1 MEYRKNIY
9 ECSDGIARI
18 TMNWPKNLNAIDMD
32 MVNELLS
39 LLDTCEADPE
49 VKVVIIASAAKSF
62 SAGGDI
68 GYFYNNIQ
76 AGGDINM
83 DDLIENA
90 GKVSLKIKKM
100 SKMVITSVNGAA
112 AGAGANLAL
121 SGDFVVAA
129 DNVKFIQAFIN
140 LGLVPDTGGTFLL
153 SKTIGFAR
161 AMELCA
167 TGRPMGV
174 EEAKTLGLV
183 YKICPKEELA
193 EQTMALAKQL
203 ASGPLVA
210 YASLKKQFFEANFRD
225 YERYLTEGEVPTQRV
240 CISSEDFK
248 EGVCAFMEK
257 RKPEFKGR

>member
-1 MEYRKNIY
+1 
-9 ECSDGIARI
+9 
-18 TMNWPKNLNAIDMD
+18 MNWPKNLNAIDMD

-49 VKVVIIASAAKSF
+49 VKAVIIASAAKSF

-100 SKMVITSVNGAA
+100 SKMVITSVNGAG

-129 DNVKFIQAFIN
+129 DNAKFILAFVN
-140 LGLVPDTGGTFLL
+140 LGLIP
-153 SKTIGFAR
+153 
-161 AMELCA
+161 
-167 TGRPMGV
+167 
-174 EEAKTLGLV
+174 EA
-183 YKICPKEELA
+183 P
-193 EQTMALAKQL
+193 
-203 ASGPLVA
+203 
-210 YASLKKQFFEANFRD
+210 
-225 YERYLTEGEVPTQRV
+225 
-240 CISSEDFK
+240 SS
-248 EGVCAFMEK
+248 
-257 RKPEFKGR
+257 

>member
-1 MEYRKNIY
+1 MEYLKNLFS
-9 ECSDGIARI
+9 CGDGIARI

-32 MVNELLS
+32 MVKELLS
-39 LLDTCEADPE
+39 LLDECEADPQ
-49 VKVVIIASAAKSF
+49 VKVVIIGSSGKAF

-68 GYFYNNIQ
+68 GYFYQNIQ
-76 AGGDINM
+76 AGGEINM

-100 SKMVITSVNGAA
+100 SKMVITSVSGAA

-129 DNVKFIQAFIN
+129 DNAKFIQAFIS

-153 SKTIGFAR
+153 SKMIGFQR

-167 TGRPMGV
+167 TGRPMGA
-174 EEAKTLGLV
+174 EEAKSLGLI
-183 YKICPKEELA
+183 YKLCPKEELE
-193 EQTMALAKQL
+193 EQTMALARQL
-203 ASGPLVA
+203 AAGPLVA
-210 YASLKKQFFEANFRD
+210 YASLKKQFFEADFRD
-225 YERYLTEGEVPTQRV
+225 YERYLTEGEVPTQRT

-248 EGVCAFMEK
+248 EGVCAFIEK
-257 RKPEFKGR
+257 RKAAFKGK

>member
-9 ECSDGIARI
+9 EVNDGIASI

-39 LLDTCEADPE
+39 LLDSCESDPA
-49 VKVVIIASAAKSF
+49 VKVVVTKSAAKSF

-68 GYFYNNIQ
+68 GYFYNNIH
-76 AGGDINM
+76 AGGEINM

-90 GKVSLKIKKM
+90 GKVSLKMKKM

-140 LGLVPDTGGTFLL
+140 LGLVPDTGGTYLL
-153 SKTIGFAR
+153 SKSVGFAR

-167 TGRPMGV
+167 TGRPMGA
-174 EEAKTLGLV
+174 EEAKELGLV
-183 YKICPKEELA
+183 YQVCPKEELD
-193 EQTMALAKQL
+193 EQTMKLAKKL
-203 ASGPLVA
+203 AAGPLVA
-210 YASLKKQFFEANFRD
+210 YKSLKQQFFEANFRD
-225 YERYLTEGEVPTQRV
+225 YERYLTEGEAPTQRV

-257 RKPEFKGR
+257 RKPEFKGN

>member
-1 MEYRKNIY
+1 
-9 ECSDGIARI
+9 
-18 TMNWPKNLNAIDMD
+18 
-32 MVNELLS
+32 
-39 LLDTCEADPE
+39 
-49 VKVVIIASAAKSF
+49 
-62 SAGGDI
+62 
-68 GYFYNNIQ
+68 
-76 AGGDINM
+76 M

-90 GKVSLKIKKM
+90 GKVSLKMKKM

-140 LGLVPDTGGTFLL
+140 LGLVPDTGGTYLL
-153 SKTIGFAR
+153 SKSVGFAR

-167 TGRPMGV
+167 TGRPMGA
-174 EEAKTLGLV
+174 EEAKDLGLV
-183 YKICPKEELA
+183 YQLCPKEELE
-193 EQTMALAKQL
+193 EQTMKLAKKL
-203 ASGPLVA
+203 AAGPLIA
-210 YASLKKQFFEANFRD
+210 YKSLKQQFFEANFRD

-257 RKPEFKGR
+257 RKPEFKGN